1 MLQLFFLL
9 KGGFTPTPSHEM
21 QAVLRLP
28 HSTLCHICCCGRRVA
43 VWLPSPV
50 FSHGQLY
57 VALSRVGDASA
68 LRVAAAST
76 FDVDPMVDGVLNMV
90 WRELLQ

>member
-1 MLQLFFLL
+1 M
-9 KGGFTPTPSHEM
+9 G
-21 QAVLRLP
+21 
-28 HSTLCHICCCGRRVA
+28 CCACRVA

-57 VALSRVGDASA
+57 VALRRVGEASA
-68 LRVAAAST
+68 MRVAAAAT
-76 FDVDPMVDGVLNMV
+76 LDEDPMVDGVRNLV

>member
-1 MLQLFFLL
+1 MESPPHGWLL
-9 KGGFTPTPSHEM
+9 VFTVSQT
-21 QAVLRLP
+21 
-28 HSTLCHICCCGRRVA
+28 CCYTRRVA

-57 VALSRVGDASA
+57 VALSRVGDAAA

-76 FDVDPMVDGVLNMV
+76 MDHDPVVDGVQNMV

>member
-1 MLQLFFLL
+1 M
-9 KGGFTPTPSHEM
+9 
-21 QAVLRLP
+21 
-28 HSTLCHICCCGRRVA
+28 A

-57 VALSRVGDASA
+57 VALSRVGDAAS

-76 FDVDPMVDGVLNMV
+76 FDCDPVADGVPNMV